1 LDRDAE
7 EQRQAAEHTFEGDDA
22 PVDEEAEVA
31 VAHVAGGA
39 GGPEERARH
48 AGLPGGVHAEAHQ
61 VVRHDARDAV
71 KAGEEAPQ
79 VRRAVVLGGVADGRR
94 VLRGVGVG
102 LRQAVRDGG
111 EAEPREARDGGG
123 AAGADE
129 AAVVVLGVD
138 EGDAE
143 APGVEDLGQLQHRRD
158 VALRRE
164 RHAHCVRLRLRL
176 RLLAGRERSRAHVC
190 LDSWDWESLWKGSN
204 CFLFVQC

>member
-1 LDRDAE
+1 M
-7 EQRQAAEHTFEGDDA
+7 EGDDA
-22 PVDEEAEVA
+22 HVDEEAEVA
-31 VAHVAGGA
+31 VAHVAAGA

-48 AGLPGGVHAEAHQ
+48 AHVPGGVDGEAHE
-61 VVRHDARDAV
+61 VVGDDARHAV
-71 KAGEEAPQ
+71 QPGEQASE

-111 EAEPREARDGGG
+111 EAERRRRRREARDGG

-176 RLLAGRERSRAHVC
+176 LAGRERSRAHVC

>member
-1 LDRDAE
+1 MCRGR
-7 EQRQAAEHTFEGDDA
+7 QRSMHTFEGDDA

-31 VAHVAGGA
+31 VAHVAAGA
-39 GGPEERARH
+39 GRPEERARH
-48 AGLPGGVHAEAHQ
+48 ARLPRGVQAEAHQ
-61 VVRHDARDAV
+61 VVRHDARHAV
-71 KAGEEAPQ
+71 QPGEQVSQ

-94 VLRGVGVG
+94 VLRGVGVR

-123 AAGADE
+123 AAGANE

-143 APGVEDLGQLQHRRD
+143 APGVEDLCQLQHRRD

-164 RHAHCVRLRLRL
+164 RHAHCVRL
-176 RLLAGRERSRAHVC
+176 LAGRESSSAHVC
-190 LDSWDWESLWKGSN
+190 LPPLATWDKGRDRVAS
-204 CFLFVQC
+204 CLCSIY